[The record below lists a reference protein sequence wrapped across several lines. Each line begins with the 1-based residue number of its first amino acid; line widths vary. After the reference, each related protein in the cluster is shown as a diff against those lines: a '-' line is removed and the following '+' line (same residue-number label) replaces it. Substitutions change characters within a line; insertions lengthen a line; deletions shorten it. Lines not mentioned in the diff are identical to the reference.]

1 MSKVKIYGNANPMV
15 GTKEYYSIHDFFGS
29 SASSNFIEP
38 LQNIADENIK
48 WSVWI
53 LLGNEWVKMTKNNK
67 TGATVDYTFTQ
78 PSLKRK
84 GIRMLVDANGEKAVL
99 DIKTKENAESKILN
113 VEILDSSGKKPT
125 KLFSYGET
133 ITARVHCLNM
143 EKFRINV
150 TLWENDGGKKDL
162 SDISIETK
170 EANVLNGIAD
180 VKFTFDPSKVWLANE
195 KTAPNEPNEGAFH
208 EYYVTA
214 EFYKKIS
221 KPTQDINV
229 INPDYKVDILSKTS
243 SSKTSEKESKKT
255 SPAQQKGPSKKETRG
270 IAKVDRK
277 AHDYQEQKVD
287 VKKEIWKDPFIEKIN
302 SYLTVNI
309 GGYWGDKSKGN
320 CVCKENNFYWS
331 NKLSCDERKKV
342 LEVCAKLWGEDKKK
356 DKASEL
362 MAIMHLETGN
372 KDTFK
377 PYANNGAHYSGL
389 IQFSDASAKKLGT
402 TRSALKKMTFIEQ
415 MDYVHDYFA
424 SKKEIS
430 NMVDLYLHVLK
441 PNAVGNGNNPDYVL
455 FDESISVPDGDGSQ
469 TSLEQRKIN
478 IGKEP
483 WVTKYGYSSN
493 PSFMKGDEH
502 TQRKK
507 WVYTRQ
513 RFEDRWGFING
524 KTTVA
529 DVMLELKKQHYNPGA
544 KELFNGVCENLVE
557 ENSNSIDGERA
568 PWMEVVLEEAKRYG
582 GYYEGR
588 KNVLNGRIKNE
599 YFSIKNEATNSKS
612 DPSKVSWCATF
623 ASWCLQK
630 KGYANPSTC
639 RALEFDPNY
648 VHEGP
653 GKEDKKLSHMRE
665 ISEPVYGCIIVW
677 KNTKGGGG
685 HVAFYYGKTIDGNII
700 PIGGNQGS
708 SLQFSNRKP
717 NGDGGQKIV
726 GYYLPEDYP
735 DNANDKF
742 KDEELKLDPEKL
754 NKSDLLAK
762 NGFVSTET

>member
-1 MSKVKIYGNANPMV
+1 MSG
-15 GTKEYYSIHDFFGS
+15 YY
-29 SASSNFIEP
+29 
-38 LQNIADENIK
+38 
-48 WSVWI
+48 W
-53 LLGNEWVKMTKNNK
+53 GNEWVKMTKNNK

-78 PSLKRK
+78 VSLKRK

-99 DIKTKENAESKILN
+99 DIKTKENAESKILH
-113 VEILDSSGKKPT
+113 VEILDNLGKKPT

-180 VKFTFDPSKVWLANE
+180 VKFTFDTSKVWLANA
-195 KTAPNEPNEGAFH
+195 KTAPNESNEGAFH

-214 EFYKKIS
+214 EFYKKVS
-221 KPTQDINV
+221 KPTQDVNV

-243 SSKTSEKESKKT
+243 ASKPSEKDTRKT
-255 SPAQQKGPSKKETRG
+255 SPAEQKGPSKKENRG
-270 IAKVDRK
+270 IVKDDRK
-277 AHDYQEQKVD
+277 AHDYQEQKID

-309 GGYWGDKSKGN
+309 GGYWTDKNKGK

-331 NKLSCDERKKV
+331 NKLTCDERKKV

-377 PYANNGAHYSGL
+377 PYADNGADYSGL
-389 IQFSDASAKKLGT
+389 IQFSDTSAKKLGT
-402 TRSALKKMTFIEQ
+402 TRNALKKMTFIEQ

-455 FDESISVPDGDGSQ
+455 FDESISVPDGDGSK
-469 TSLEQRKIN
+469 TSAKQRDIN
-478 IGKEP
+478 IGIEP
-483 WVTKYGYSSN
+483 WVTKYGYASN
-493 PSFMKGDEH
+493 PSFMKDEEH

-529 DVMLELKKQHYNPGA
+529 DVMLELKEAHYNLGA
-544 KELFNGVCENLVE
+544 KELFKVVCESVE
-557 ENSNSIDGERA
+557 EENDNANDRA
-568 PWMEVVLEEAKRYG
+568 PWMKIAWEEYKKYKG
-582 GYYEGR
+582 
-588 KNVLNGRIKNE
+588 IKEEDSPLKEKIKE
-599 YFSIKNEATNSKS
+599 YFKETGYNSDYKDAWCASFINWCFNKTTQYKNTNSKGAMAARDWGPEGNS
-612 DPSKVSWCATF
+612 YIAGSGKDGWLNGEITEAFIGAVAVLKSHSHVVFIIGINSK
-623 ASWCLQK
+623 
-630 KGYANPSTC
+630 G
-639 RALEFDPNY
+639 DY
-648 VHEGP
+648 VN
-653 GKEDKKLSHMRE
+653 L
-665 ISEPVYGCIIVW
+665 
-677 KNTKGGGG
+677 
-685 HVAFYYGKTIDGNII
+685 
-700 PIGGNQGS
+700 GGNQGS
-708 SLQFSNRKP
+708 RLSGN
-717 NGDGGQKIV
+717 QKICMGSMPKNDV
-726 GYYLPEDYP
+726 LYIMKPKSYNVREEEKKLPIYNID
-735 DNANDKF
+735 AINDS
-742 KDEELKLDPEKL
+742 
-754 NKSDLLAK
+754 KS
-762 NGFVSTET
+762 TR